1 MQPSSPAA
9 SNTVRAEPNVAPM
22 IDVMLVLLVI
32 FMIVVPAM
40 AAGTPAVPP
49 RGENLQAHPED
60 GGDRVLAIDRRG
72 QYYLDKRPIAS
83 ASLPT
88 ALRAAFP
95 ERAADRVLYVTADKD
110 LDYGAVR
117 EVLGVATAAG
127 VRVAG
132 LVTEKPP
139 RSARAGTGPR

>member
-1 MQPSSPAA
+1 MQPSSPAGA
-9 SNTVRAEPNVAPM
+9 VRAEPNVAPM

-83 ASLPT
+83 AALPA

-95 ERAADRVLYVTADKD
+95 ESAEDRALYVTADKD
-110 LDYGAVR
+110 VDYEVVR
-117 EVLGVATAAG
+117 DALGVAAAAG

-139 RSARAGTGPR
+139 QSALARTGPR